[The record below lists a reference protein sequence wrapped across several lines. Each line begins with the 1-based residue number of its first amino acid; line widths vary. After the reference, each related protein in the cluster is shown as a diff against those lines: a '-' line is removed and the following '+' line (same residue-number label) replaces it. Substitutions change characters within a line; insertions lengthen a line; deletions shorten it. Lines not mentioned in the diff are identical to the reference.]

1 MSNDQFDPTSNPRF
15 DLDEFIGQAADHYAQ
30 KHGSKQDGP
39 IARIERA
46 FTRAAKDQQVKE
58 RIERQAKPKMPVRE
72 SGEIVL
78 PWRKHG

>member
-1 MSNDQFDPTSNPRF
+1 MELSSPEF
-15 DLDEFIGQAADHYAQ
+15 DLDEFIGQASDHYAE
-30 KHGSKQDGP
+30 KHGRKQDGP
-39 IARIERA
+39 VARIERA
-46 FTRAAKDQQVKE
+46 FARAAKDQQVKE